1 MTQLT
6 SNAASIL
13 RDADVHALIIQ
24 PLTLESVAMQ
34 ASTVV
39 RTASH
44 SYRIPLLTG
53 DPDVSWTPESA
64 EIPVDEADFDELEVT
79 PKKCAGLTV
88 VSNELIADSSPEAT
102 NVIGQ
107 RLVQSLKRKVDSAWF
122 ANTTANGP
130 SGLGSIAPS
139 DVYAGAAGF
148 ANVDPFL
155 EAIAA
160 AENAGAKVNTFVAHP
175 DVALDLARLKESDTS
190 NRNLLQPDPTQP
202 G

>member
-1 MTQLT
+1 M
-6 SNAASIL
+6 
-13 RDADVHALIIQ
+13 HALIIQ